1 MGINNSPIKKEIMM
15 LDFRISQLEI
25 ALSSLMHVV
34 ANQDEELDEFSKLLN
49 RAEKLMRSDV
59 DILKLLT
66 SNKGADA

>member
-49 RAEKLMRSDV
+49 RAEKKFK
-59 DILKLLT
+59 KL
-66 SNKGADA
+66 SIEEEKIKKQIDGD

>member
-15 LDFRISQLEI
+15 LGFRISQLEI

-49 RAEKLMRSDV
+49 RAEKSMRSDA